1 MITNDLH
8 VKVHDTLY
16 GSIMVIT
23 SYTSIAFMI
32 IVHSTILYLF
42 LKK

>member
-8 VKVHDTLY
+8 VRIQDTSY

-23 SYTSIAFMI
+23 SYTLAQFMI
-32 IVHSTILYLF
+32 VATLQLCTCF
-42 LKK
+42 